1 MRLKQ
6 GYSVIY
12 VVYASLLTPKKHYY
26 SGLYDQPSGTLFFCA
41 REELSMKP
49 LQMMHSKH
57 THILTHIYSIR
68 VVDISQKRC

>member
-26 SGLYDQPSGTLFFCA
+26 SGLYDQPSGALFFCA
-41 REELSMKP
+41 REELDMKP
-49 LQMMHSKH
+49 LS
-57 THILTHIYSIR
+57 
-68 VVDISQKRC
+68 DA